1 MIKTATNIIK
11 GVLRPRKHIE
21 FRFPQI
27 GWVREKILKH
37 QEDISEKE
45 LSFGR
50 FTIHYKRP
58 YELLHSYR
66 EIFEKEIYRFHSG
79 KENPLVI
86 DCGSNIGLSVVYFK
100 QIYPGARVISFEPDE
115 GNFHLLRQNVEK
127 NQLMEVTLYQAAV
140 WIRDGAISFESRES
154 EASHIQEGGDGKSVK
169 AMRLKTILQNTGPVD
184 FMKMDIEGAEYEVM
198 EDISNELGVVKN
210 LFLEYHG
217 KVEDTKKLTRLLT
230 IVQEAGFR
238 VYIRNAADNLD
249 YPFVQER
256 TGTIYDVQLNIFCYK

>member
-11 GVLRPRKHIE
+11 GVLRPRKHID

-27 GWVREKILKH
+27 GWVREKMLKH
-37 QEDISEKE
+37 QEDVTGKE
-45 LSFGR
+45 ISFGK

-66 EIFEKEIYRFHSG
+66 EIFEKEIYRFQST

-100 QIYPGARVISFEPDE
+100 QIYPGARIISFEPD
-115 GNFHLLRQNVEK
+115 GVNFHLLSQNVEK
-127 NQLMEVTLYQAAV
+127 NQLKDVILHQAAV
-140 WIRDGAISFESRES
+140 WVREGEISFESRES
-154 EASHIQEGGDGKSVK
+154 EASHIQEGGKGTSVK
-169 AMRLKTILQNTGPVD
+169 AVRLKTILQDAGPVD

-198 EDISNELGVVKN
+198 EDISDQLGNVQN

-217 KVEDTKKLTRLLT
+217 KVEDTKKLTRLLN
-230 IVQEAGFR
+230 IVQEAGFS

-249 YPFVQER
+249 HPFIQVR